1 MELLIPIIVT
11 IILSAFFSGMEIAFV
26 SSNKLKIEVDR
37 NKEILQAR
45 ILSRFVKKQSRLIGA
60 LLLGNNIALVIYG
73 IYTARFLNA
82 PLLEILPDGP
92 GSAALLLI
100 IQTIISTLVILLFAE
115 FLPKVLF
122 RINPNKILF
131 FFAIPVYIFYL
142 LFYPL
147 IILFIGFS
155 ELILRYFFRV
165 NITQPDYVFSAID
178 LDHYLR
184 ESNVNQPTEHDD
196 FQEIQMFQNVRDL
209 SNIKLRDCM
218 VPRNEIAALNKSET
232 IEVLQ
237 NFFIETGHSKILIYQ
252 ESIDN
257 VIGYTHSYDLFKKPG
272 TVLEIIKPVIIVP
285 ETMPANK
292 LLNMFISERKSVA
305 LVVDEFGG
313 TAGMLTIE
321 DVIEEIFGEI
331 EDEYDVEDL
340 IDNQLD
346 EDEYMLSGRLEID
359 YLNQKYKLG
368 LPTSDDYSTLAGFI
382 IHHHESIPVVTDEI
396 QIGPHLFTIIQASD
410 TRIEQVI
417 LRLNP
422 S

>member
-1 MELLIPIIVT
+1 MELLIPIIIT
-11 IILSAFFSGMEIAFV
+11 LILSAFFSGMEIAFV
-26 SSNKLKIEVDR
+26 SSNKLKIEVDK

-45 ILSRFVKKQSRLIGA
+45 ILSGFLKKQSRLIGA
-60 LLLGNNIALVIYG
+60 LLLGNNIALVIFG
-73 IYTARFLNA
+73 IYSARILTPPLQMFL
-82 PLLEILPDGP
+82 PQGP
-92 GSAALLLI
+92 GADALLLI
-100 IQTIISTLVILLFAE
+100 IQTLISTIVILLFAE

-122 RINPNKILF
+122 RINPNKVLN
-131 FFAIPVYIFYL
+131 FFAVPVYAFYL

-155 ELILRYFFRV
+155 ELFLRYFFRV

-178 LDHYLR
+178 LDHYLK
-184 ESNVNQPTEHDD
+184 ESNVNQPDDHDD
-196 FQEIQMFQNVRDL
+196 RQEIQMFQNVRDL
-209 SNIKLRDCM
+209 SNIKLRECM
-218 VPRNEIAALNKSET
+218 VPRNEIAALSSDES

-237 NFFIETGHSKILIYQ
+237 NYFIETGHSKILIYQ
-252 ESIDN
+252 QSIDN
-257 VIGYTHSYDLFKKPG
+257 VIGYTHSYDLFKKPA
-272 TVLEIIKPVIIVP
+272 VIDEIIKPVMIVP
-285 ETMPANK
+285 ETMAANK
-292 LLNMFISERKSVA
+292 LLEMFISERKSVA

-346 EDEYMLSGRLEID
+346 EDEFLLSGRLEID
-359 YLNQKYKLG
+359 YLNQKYKFG
-368 LPTSDDYSTLAGFI
+368 LPESDDYSTLAGFI
-382 IHHHESIPVVTDEI
+382 IHHHESIPVINDEI
-396 QIGPHLFTIIQASD
+396 QIGPHLFTIVQASD
-410 TRIEQVI
+410 TRIEQVL

>member
-1 MELLIPIIVT
+1 MELLIPIIIT
-11 IILSAFFSGMEIAFV
+11 LILSAFFSGMEIAFV
-26 SSNKLKIEVDR
+26 SSNKLKIEVDK

-45 ILSRFVKKQSRLIGA
+45 ILSGFLKKQSRLIGA
-60 LLLGNNIALVIYG
+60 LLLGNNIALVIFG
-73 IYTARFLNA
+73 IYSARILTPPLQMFL
-82 PLLEILPDGP
+82 PQGP
-92 GSAALLLI
+92 GADALLLI
-100 IQTIISTLVILLFAE
+100 IQTLISTIVILLFAE

-122 RINPNKILF
+122 RINPNKVLN
-131 FFAIPVYIFYL
+131 FFAVPVYAFYL

-155 ELILRYFFRV
+155 ELLLRYFFRV

-178 LDHYLR
+178 LDHYLK
-184 ESNVNQPTEHDD
+184 ESNVNQPDDHDD
-196 FQEIQMFQNVRDL
+196 RQEIQMFQNVRDL
-209 SNIKLRDCM
+209 SNIKLRECM
-218 VPRNEIAALNKSET
+218 VPRNEIAALSSDES

-237 NFFIETGHSKILIYQ
+237 NYFIETGHSKILIYQ
-252 ESIDN
+252 QSIDN
-257 VIGYTHSYDLFKKPG
+257 VIGYTHSYDLFKKPA
-272 TVLEIIKPVIIVP
+272 VIDEIIKPVMIVP
-285 ETMPANK
+285 ETMAANK
-292 LLNMFISERKSVA
+292 LLEMFISERKSVA

-346 EDEYMLSGRLEID
+346 EDEFLLSGRLEID
-359 YLNQKYKLG
+359 YLNQKYKFG
-368 LPTSDDYSTLAGFI
+368 LPESDDYSTLAGFI
-382 IHHHESIPVVTDEI
+382 IHHHESIPVINDEI
-396 QIGPHLFTIIQASD
+396 QIGPHLFTIVQASD
-410 TRIEQVI
+410 TRIEQVL